1 MITVTIW
8 HNVARDGEG
17 RPTGMLDGYQPG
29 DPMVRVF
36 TYQADPAG
44 RDPEEIAE
52 EAFAI
57 CNGQPRDA
65 GGRPAEM
72 ARRYRD
78 RASCGRCPSPEA
90 HRVATSRVGFTG
102 APCGPDRRRGRR
114 ASGRPASV
122 SQVQGG
128 RTDDGQG
135 LAAAGATAR
144 PARRFAGGE
153 VVAAARCPV
162 DVSTYPRRHVIVV
175 KHAGERQTFSVHEV
189 AHNHVEWVGGQ
200 GHYDLGYA
208 AAIRLMAENVVGPAC
223 GACRSSFAGLLR
235 ERP

>member
-1 MITVTIW
+1 
-8 HNVARDGEG
+8 
-17 RPTGMLDGYQPG
+17 
-29 DPMVRVF
+29 
-36 TYQADPAG
+36 
-44 RDPEEIAE
+44 
-52 EAFAI
+52 
-57 CNGQPRDA
+57 
-65 GGRPAEM
+65 
-72 ARRYRD
+72 
-78 RASCGRCPSPEA
+78 
-90 HRVATSRVGFTG
+90 
-102 APCGPDRRRGRR
+102 
-114 ASGRPASV
+114 
-122 SQVQGG
+122 
-128 RTDDGQG
+128 
-135 LAAAGATAR
+135 
-144 PARRFAGGE
+144 